1 MAISVTAAQARLVGE
16 RRFFTGMALSM
27 AVVAFAGFA
36 RTYYLAGFHDA
47 PTPVLTPWIHAHGA
61 LCSVWVLLL
70 IVQTRL
76 IAAGQRATHVLLG
89 SVGAVVA
96 ATTFFTGIYVAIH
109 SQRRVHTAATADTLA
124 DPYVF
129 LIFPFTSVCLFA
141 LFVTLGIVRR
151 HHAEA
156 HKRLMLLATAN
167 LIIPALARIVTQMSG
182 ELQIVGV
189 PGVVGAVIL
198 LNVFLVAMV
207 IHDLSTRGKL
217 HPVTLWGGGFVLLSE
232 PLRFA
237 IGFSAPWQTFAQTVM
252 N

>member
-1 MAISVTAAQARLVGE
+1 MAISVTAAQVRLAGE

-27 AVVAFAGFA
+27 AAVAFAGFA

-47 PTPVLTPWIHAHGA
+47 PTPVLTPWIHVHGA

-76 IAAGQRATHVLLG
+76 IAAGQRATHALLG
-89 SVGAVVA
+89 SLGAVVA
-96 ATTFFTGIYVAIH
+96 AATFITGIYVAIH
-109 SQRRVHTAATADTLA
+109 SQRRVHTATTADTLA

-141 LFVTLGIVRR
+141 LFVVLGVARR

-167 LIIPALARIVTQMSG
+167 LIIPALARIVTQVSG

-198 LNVFLVAMV
+198 LNVFLVAMA

-232 PLRFA
+232 PLRFV
-237 IGFSAPWQTFAQTVM
+237 IGFSAPWQAFAQAVTS
-252 N
+252 